1 MARRCEG
8 AWYRRGKNVWCATVD
23 GKTVSLGVKGEG
35 NLAAA
40 QEAWHRLMA
49 NLPPSTQPMTLVIS
63 PAAVPAPVT
72 APATVAEVV
81 DGFLADVVVRVK
93 ANTLATY
100 TGLLTPFKEQF
111 AATPAPGVTPTAVIR
126 FSQRPGWGSS
136 HRHNLIGA
144 ISTAYKWAE
153 ANGLIPINPLK
164 SVKRPPKHSRGTKA
178 VIDDATHQKLVA
190 TATPQLRLLLT
201 LLYETGARPSELA
214 RLTAADVDLGA
225 GVAMLHD
232 HKTAGASGRPR
243 LIMLSPTAKA
253 ALTNLVRERPTGEL
267 LRNARGRVWTKDGIG
282 LAVRRACSRAGVSA
296 TAYGYRHTYATTALA
311 RGVPDATVAALLGHS
326 STTML
331 HRHYSHL
338 TSQAGVLRAAAAQV
352 RPASPDL
359 PAVSP
364 PLQSEDK
371 K

>member
-81 DGFLADVVVRVK
+81 DGFLADVAVRVK

-111 AATPAPGVTPTAVIR
+111 GPTPAPAVTPTAVIR
-126 FSQRPGWGSS
+126 FSQRPEWGSS

-153 ANGLIPINPLK
+153 ANGLIPTNPLK

-190 TATPQLRLLLT
+190 TATPNCGCCSPCFT
-201 LLYETGARPSELA
+201 RPALA
-214 RLTAADVDLGA
+214 RRNSP
-225 GVAMLHD
+225 
-232 HKTAGASGRPR
+232 ASPPPTSISVRAWPCSTTTRRP
-243 LIMLSPTAKA
+243 
-253 ALTNLVRERPTGEL
+253 
-267 LRNARGRVWTKDGIG
+267 
-282 LAVRRACSRAGVSA
+282 VRRAAPG
-296 TAYGYRHTYATTALA
+296 
-311 RGVPDATVAALLGHS
+311 
-326 STTML
+326 
-331 HRHYSHL
+331 
-338 TSQAGVLRAAAAQV
+338 
-352 RPASPDL
+352 
-359 PAVSP
+359 
-364 PLQSEDK
+364 
-371 K
+371 